1 MATASAP
8 RMRFASSLG
17 AAVSLLLAAT
27 SIPAAAFDG
36 YGEWRGKV
44 QYLVSK
50 HGEPSPVVQEIVPL
64 VLRVD
69 TDGKVVGAS
78 TENGCRL
85 LGMVSPAGNNV
96 MRLDATLRDC
106 ESKDLNRRI
115 SGTLAHYPADRRLA
129 LNVSNLDSSAKPFT
143 RYEVTA
149 PMMRR

>member
-1 MATASAP
+1 MKTLAAARIAIT
-8 RMRFASSLG
+8 SLS
-17 AAVSLLLAAT
+17 AAVVV
-27 SIPAAAFDG
+27 PAQAFDG

-50 HGEPSPVVQEIVPL
+50 YGEPSPVVQEIVPL

-106 ESKDLNRRI
+106 ESRDLNRRI
-115 SGTLAHYPADRRLA
+115 SGTLAHYPAGRRLS

>member
-1 MATASAP
+1 MNALSTARIAI
-8 RMRFASSLG
+8 
-17 AAVSLLLAAT
+17 VSLTAALAL
-27 SIPAAAFDG
+27 PAQAFDG

-50 HGEPSPVVQEIVPL
+50 YGEPAPVVQEIVPL

-69 TDGKVVGAS
+69 PDGKVAGAS

-96 MRLDATLRDC
+96 MRLDATLHDC

-115 SGTLAHYPADRRLA
+115 SGTVAHYPADHRLA

-143 RYEVTA
+143 RYEMTA